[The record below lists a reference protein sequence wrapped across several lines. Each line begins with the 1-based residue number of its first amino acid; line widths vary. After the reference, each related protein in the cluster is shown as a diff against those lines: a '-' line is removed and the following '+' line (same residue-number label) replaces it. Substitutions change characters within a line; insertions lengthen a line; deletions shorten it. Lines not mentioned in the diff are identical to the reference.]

1 MKIIT
6 CFYKCFRMK
15 NNGPGLKHSGVGD
28 CNNCNCE
35 NEQKDKCI
43 NYLEVCVEEDHD
55 PVV

>member
-6 CFYKCFRMK
+6 CFYKCFRIK
-15 NNGPGLKHSGVGD
+15 NNSPGLKHSGVGD